1 MTTNSAKGRFSFDA
15 NIGGQL
21 VNFVNRNVSTY
32 PTDVGSPQFDLVPVT
47 NQKDLMINTARMH
60 AQQEYDRI
68 MQLVTVLQQQAE
80 DIKRRL
86 DITDMVHAA
95 EYNFKLYPGNYY
107 WLINNTSTSRTELVQ
122 LGPRDWSTGSPSH
135 YEYICCIQWLGDYT
149 WRQIDVAI

>member
-1 MTTNSAKGRFSFDA
+1 MTENSAKGRHSFDA
-15 NIGGQL
+15 NIGGQI
-21 VNFVNRNVSTY
+21 VNFVNRNVSQY
-32 PTDVGSPQFDLVPVT
+32 PTEVSAPKFDLVPVQD
-47 NQKDLMINTARMH
+47 QKDVMINTARMH

-68 MQLVTVLQQQAE
+68 MQLVAVLQQQAE

-107 WLINNTSTSRTELVQ
+107 WLINNTRTARTELVQ
-122 LGPRDWSTGSPSH
+122 LGPRDWSTGSPIH

-149 WRQIDVAI
+149 WRQVDVTI

>member
-1 MTTNSAKGRFSFDA
+1 MTSNSAKGRHSFDA

-21 VNFVNRNVSTY
+21 VNFVNRNVSPY
-32 PTDVGSPQFDLVPVT
+32 PTDVGSSQFDLVPVT

-86 DITDMVHAA
+86 EITDMVHAA

-107 WLINNTSTSRTELVQ
+107 WLINNTRTKRTELTQ
-122 LGPRDWSTGSPSH
+122 LGPSDWSTGSPSY
-135 YEYICCIQWLGDYT
+135 YEYVCCIQWLGDYT

>member
-1 MTTNSAKGRFSFDA
+1 MTTNSAKGRHSFDA

-21 VNFVNRNVSTY
+21 VNFVNRNVSPY

-68 MQLVTVLQQQAE
+68 MQLVTVLQQQAQ

-86 DITDMVHAA
+86 EITDMVHAA

-107 WLINNTSTSRTELVQ
+107 WLINNTRTKRTELIQ
-122 LGPRDWSTGSPSH
+122 LGPSDWSTGSPSH
-135 YEYICCIQWLGDYT
+135 YEYVCCIQWLGDYT